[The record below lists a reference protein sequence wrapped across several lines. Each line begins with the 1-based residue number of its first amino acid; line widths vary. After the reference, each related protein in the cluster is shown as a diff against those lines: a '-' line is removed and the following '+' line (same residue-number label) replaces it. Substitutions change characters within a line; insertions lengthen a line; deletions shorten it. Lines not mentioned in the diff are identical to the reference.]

1 MDMRDLF
8 ILGLDESTVGAAVY
22 QKEVVAGEHQLRMLT
37 RRVLARTN
45 EVASLLRT
53 QQESR
58 VAAVFV
64 DKKRRIFSGLTAQFE
79 QQFWSCMRFH
89 VALPIV
95 SFSIE

>member
-8 ILGLDESTVGAAVY
+8 ILGLDKSTVGAAVY
-22 QKEVVAGEHQLRMLT
+22 QKEVVTGEHQLRVLT
-37 RRVLARTN
+37 RCILACTN
-45 EVASLLRT
+45 EVASWLRT

-58 VAAVFV
+58 VAAVFFE
-64 DKKRRIFSGLTAQFE
+64 KKRRIFSGLTAQFE